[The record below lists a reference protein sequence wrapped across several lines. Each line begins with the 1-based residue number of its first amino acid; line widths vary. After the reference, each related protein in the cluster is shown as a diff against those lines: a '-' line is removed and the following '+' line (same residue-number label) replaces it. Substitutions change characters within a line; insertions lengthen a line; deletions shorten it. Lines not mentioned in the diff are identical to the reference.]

1 MKHSHKQISSVIGI
15 LSVWG
20 MLIYGINQTSSVA
33 KREERIILERAIKRA
48 AVQCYAIEGIY
59 PPNLEYIKEHYGIVI
74 DCRDYNI
81 YYEVFADNIM
91 PEIQVLE
98 RR

>member
-1 MKHSHKQISSVIGI
+1 M

-33 KREERIILERAIKRA
+33 KQEERMILERAIKRA

-74 DCRDYNI
+74 DYRDYNI